1 MDLCIHILSSTGLY
15 TFPKKTV
22 SESMSDVCPFL
33 PLPFSSVQLLGRVW
47 LFATPWA
54 AALDSEGPFLDPA
67 TRSREPQGETKLE
80 QMDQSDSE
88 SDCSMDTSEVSLDC
102 ERMEQTDSSC
112 GNSRHVESNV
122 WQKRVLPGSLPVS
135 YLYSI
140 RIPHVERFGEA
151 LFNTFVTVLT
161 QSLLSVLFCL

>member
-1 MDLCIHILSSTGLY
+1 MSFKNGSQSQTHSLQANDTFNKQQWLNCIRQAKETVLCATG
-15 TFPKKTV
+15 
-22 SESMSDVCPFL
+22 
-33 PLPFSSVQLLGRVW
+33 Q
-47 LFATPWA
+47 A